1 MAAVKGS
8 GMPWQ
13 FADALHFDEA
23 KARMCPLVNA
33 TVDIPLYHSTLT
45 KELEVQSVVLPDRR
59 SM

>member
-1 MAAVKGS
+1 MAAVKGA
-8 GMPWQ
+8 GMLWQ

-33 TVDIPLYHSTLT
+33 IVDIPLYDSTLT